1 MLKSARIIDPSQ
13 NWDFIGDVLIHNR
26 KIKGV
31 ATSLESPKNIKI
43 LDLSG
48 LILSPG
54 FIDLHCH
61 LRTPGLEHKE
71 TMKTGSSA
79 AAAGGFTTICAMPNT
94 NPVIDDT
101 GSLKTLQ
108 EIISRDACVRV
119 LPIAA
124 ITKGQHGQNLVDF
137 QGLIK
142 QGEVAFSDDGV
153 PLQDDYLMSQALLYS
168 KELSCPIINHSE
180 SPNFTIDGQMNNGP
194 LSVSLGLKGRPSF
207 AEEIMVARDI
217 SLASHIGGHLHIPH
231 VSTKGSVQLIRAAK
245 NRGVPV
251 TCESTPHHITLTERA
266 ICNDLTTDKISKGF
280 LPNAYNTNA
289 KVAPPLRTPKD
300 VDALIDGVL
309 DGTIDVFATDHAP
322 HAYEDKNTTFES
334 AAFGISALETTLSSL
349 LLLVSQKKIS
359 LDTMIRNLTE
369 APAKILNLPLGSLST
384 GSMADIVAFD
394 PKEIWNVSSE
404 SLLSKGKNTPWLG
417 KTMVGK
423 VILTIA
429 NGEIVYQK
437 K

>member
-1 MLKSARIIDPSQ
+1 M
-13 NWDFIGDVLIHNR
+13 
-26 KIKGV
+26 
-31 ATSLESPKNIKI
+31 
-43 LDLSG
+43 DLSG

-61 LRTPGLEHKE
+61 LRSPGLEHKE
-71 TMKTGSSA
+71 TIKTGSAA

-108 EIISRDACVRV
+108 EVISRDSRIRV

-124 ITKGQHGQNLVDF
+124 ITKGQQGNALVDF
-137 QGLIK
+137 QSLVS
-142 QGEVAFSDDGV
+142 QGVIAFSDDGN

-180 SPNFTIDGQMNNGP
+180 STNFTNEGQMNAGP
-194 LSVSLGLKGRPSF
+194 LSVSLGLKGRPSV

-217 SLASHIGGHLHIPH
+217 SLTSHTGGHLHVAHI
-231 VSTKGSVQLIRAAK
+231 STEGSVRLIREAK
-245 NRGVPV
+245 KRGVHV
-251 TCESTPHHITLTERA
+251 TSEVTPHHISLTERA
-266 ICNDLTTDKISKGF
+266 VCNDLTTGKISKVF
-280 LPNAYNTNA
+280 LPNAYNTYA

-300 VDALIDGVL
+300 VSALIDGVV
-309 DGTIDVFATDHAP
+309 DGTVDIFATDHAP

-349 LLLVSQKKIS
+349 LSLVSQNKIS
-359 LDTMIRNLTE
+359 LNTALRNLTQ
-369 APAKILNLPLGSLST
+369 APAKILNLPLGSLSP
-384 GSMADIVAFD
+384 GAIADIVAFN
-394 PKEIWNVSSE
+394 PQEVWRVSSE
-404 SLLSKGKNTPWLG
+404 SLLSNGKNTPWLD

-423 VILTIA
+423 VVLTIA